1 MRQVIGLAEIA
12 NLVLRRPVVRRRRKD
27 HSMTKLR
34 IIFMGTP
41 DFALPALDAIKSNVI
56 AVVTQPDRP
65 KGRGH
70 KLQPPPVKVF
80 AEENTLPVIQPVKVR
95 APEVIAQ
102 IAEFKPDLIVVVAF
116 GQILPQTL
124 LDVPKFGCINVH
136 ASLLPKYRG
145 AAPIEW
151 AIINDEKVTGVT
163 TMLMNAG
170 LDTGDMLLKREVP
183 IGDDMILPELRERLM
198 TIGAE
203 LLVETIE
210 NLDKIQP
217 IKQDDSLSTYA
228 PLLKKDTGLIDW
240 QRPARE
246 IHNLIRGLYGSA
258 RAGKFKIW
266 RTKLADVELAPAEIK
281 IVNQKFFVGTGDGSL
296 EILEIQAPN
305 SKKLNA
311 ADFLRGN
318 KVGDSF
324 WTNA

>member
-1 MRQVIGLAEIA
+1 M
-12 NLVLRRPVVRRRRKD
+12 
-27 HSMTKLR
+27 R

-41 DFALPALDAIKSNVI
+41 DFALPALDAIKSNVV

-80 AEENTLPVIQPVKVR
+80 ALENNLPVLQPVKVR

-102 IAEFKPDLIVVVAF
+102 IADFKPDLIVVVAF
-116 GQILPQTL
+116 GQILPQAL
-124 LDVPKFGCINVH
+124 LDVPRLGCINVH

-151 AIINDEKVTGVT
+151 AIINGEKVTGVT

-183 IGDDMILPELRERLM
+183 IGDEMILPELRERLM
-198 TIGAE
+198 TAGAE
-203 LLVETIE
+203 LLVET
-210 NLDKIQP
+210 LDKLDTIKP
-217 IKQDDSLSTYA
+217 VKQDDSLSSYA

-240 QRPARE
+240 LRPARE
-246 IHNLIRGLYGSA
+246 IHNLVRGLYGSA
-258 RAGKFKIW
+258 RAGNFKIW
-266 RTKLADVELAPAEIK
+266 RTRLADVELAPAQIK
-281 IVNQKFFVGTGDGSL
+281 IVNQKLFVGTGDGSL

-305 SKKLNA
+305 SKRLNA
-311 ADFLRGN
+311 GDFLRGY
-318 KVGDSF
+318 KGGDDL

>member
-1 MRQVIGLAEIA
+1 M
-12 NLVLRRPVVRRRRKD
+12 K
-27 HSMTKLR
+27 

-41 DFALPALDAIKSNVI
+41 DFAVPSLDAIKSNVI

-70 KLQPPPVKVF
+70 KLQSPPVKIF
-80 AEENTLPVIQPVKVR
+80 AEENNLPVFQPLKVR
-95 APEVIAQ
+95 VPEVITQ
-102 IAEFKPDLIVVVAF
+102 IAELKPDLIVVVAF
-116 GQILPQTL
+116 GQILPQSL

-151 AIINDEKVTGVT
+151 SIIRGEKVTGVT

-183 IGDDMILPELRERLM
+183 IGDDMILPELREQLM
-198 TIGAE
+198 ITGAK
-203 LLVETIE
+203 LLVETLE
-210 NLDKIQP
+210 NFDKIQSV
-217 IKQDDSLSTYA
+217 KQDDSLSTYA

-246 IHNLIRGLYGSA
+246 IHNLVRGLYGSA
-258 RAGKFKIW
+258 RSGNFKIW
-266 RTKLADVELAPAEIK
+266 RTKLADIELAPAEVK
-281 IVNQKFFVGTGDGSL
+281 IVNQRFFVGTGDGSL

-305 SKKLNA
+305 SRKL
-311 ADFLRGN
+311 
-318 KVGDSF
+318 
-324 WTNA
+324 TNA

>member
-1 MRQVIGLAEIA
+1 MNEL
-12 NLVLRRPVVRRRRKD
+12 K
-27 HSMTKLR
+27 

-41 DFALPALDAIKSNVI
+41 DFALPALDAIKSNVV

-80 AEENTLPVIQPVKVR
+80 AEENDLPVLQPVKVR

-102 IAEFKPDLIVVVAF
+102 IAAFKPDLIVVVAF
-116 GQILPQTL
+116 GQILPQKL
-124 LDVPKFGCINVH
+124 LDVPKFGCINLH

-151 AIINDEKVTGVT
+151 AIINGEKITGVT

-198 TIGAE
+198 TAGAE
-203 LLVETIE
+203 LLTETLA
-210 NLDKIQP
+210 NLDAIQP
-217 IKQDDSLSTYA
+217 VKQDDSLSTYA

-240 QRPARE
+240 QRPARA
-246 IHNLIRGLYGSA
+246 IHNLVRGLYGSA
-258 RAGKFKIW
+258 RAGNFKIW
-266 RTKLADVELAPAEIK
+266 RTRLADIELAPAQIK
-281 IVNQKFFVGTGDGSL
+281 IINQKLFVGTGDGSL
-296 EILEIQAPN
+296 EILELQAPN
-305 SKKLNA
+305 SKRLNA
-311 ADFLRGN
+311 GDFLRGY
-318 KVGDSF
+318 KGGDDL